1 MPLNFG
7 ELGHFLQ
14 FAEMI
19 QGEEFIYEIPLKL
32 TYSNELGDLL
42 VNPKFN
48 SIIHKENVTIEF
60 SSNLNGIKSHPIS
73 GSIRDCLA
81 KYLYSKSYQ
90 EIVDSPNVLTKF
102 NTLLRLL
109 LRDLYGPYTTFY
121 KSTEDIYIS
130 NNNGEIKKKEKDLN
144 TINSFIKLL
153 ALTSLKD
160 HTLKLDHSFYSE
172 GSFLFNLE
180 HKDSFK
186 VVKELISLEVS
197 NWLNDLSRDN
207 KAQLTIYTI
216 NYLKNKKISP
226 STTIEY
232 LTTLNETILLLSP
245 KVRDESSTKR
255 ILKSLMNQTNTSLI
269 NLYKY
274 VNKTEGSGVK
284 TDRHLTILHLFASLG
299 LIREKDAIYE
309 SIYDPD
315 ITKSYLKDK
324 VKDYMKN
331 KVK

>member
-14 FAEMI
+14 FGEMN
-19 QGEEFIYEIPLKL
+19 QEEEFKYEIPLKL

-60 SSNLNGIKSHPIS
+60 PSNQNGIKSHPIS

-90 EIVDSPNVLTKF
+90 EIVNSPNLHNKF

-109 LRDLYGPYTTFY
+109 LRDLYGPYNTFY
-121 KSTEDIYIS
+121 KSTEDIYIT
-130 NNNGEIKKKEKDLN
+130 NNNGEIRKKEKDL
-144 TINSFIKLL
+144 TVINSFLKYLSL
-153 ALTSLKD
+153 DSLK
-160 HTLKLDHSFYSE
+160 HCSLKQYNNKDSE
-172 GSFLFNLE
+172 DIFVFQLKHN
-180 HKDSFK
+180 DSFK
-186 VVKELISLEVS
+186 VVKKLISLEVS

-216 NYLKNKKISP
+216 NYLKNRKISP
-226 STTIEY
+226 SPTIEY
-232 LTTLNETILLLSP
+232 LTTLRETIVLLSP

-274 VNKTEGSGVK
+274 VNKSEGTGVK
-284 TDRHLTILHLFASLG
+284 TDRHLTILHLFASIG

-315 ITKSYLKDK
+315 IIKSYLKDK